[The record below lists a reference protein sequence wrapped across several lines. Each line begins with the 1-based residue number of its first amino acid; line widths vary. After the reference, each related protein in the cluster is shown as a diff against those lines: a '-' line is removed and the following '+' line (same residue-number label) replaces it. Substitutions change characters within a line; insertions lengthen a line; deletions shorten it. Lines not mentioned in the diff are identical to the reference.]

1 MMIDVFAIDLM
12 QVLTTTTAAPPPETV
27 SKLKDAVELAKIAN
41 DEKAWLDGNKL
52 NKIRMQHSKFF
63 YQNGGRI
70 R

>member
-12 QVLTTTTAAPPPETV
+12 QVLTTTLPTETV

>member
-12 QVLTTTTAAPPPETV
+12 QVLTTTPPAETV

-52 NKIRMQHSKFF
+52 DKIRMQRSKFF

>member
-12 QVLTTTTAAPPPETV
+12 QVLTTTLPTETV

-52 NKIRMQHSKFF
+52 DKIRMQRSKFF